1 MSEAREAGTDIIVF
15 PEYGVTGT
23 HLSEETDRDLASQFM
38 VVGEV
43 GRNYCQTV
51 NTNNNDQVLHR
62 VGCGAVA
69 YDMYVVINIGE
80 IVKCSQEVFSLSF
93 LYNRTKAMYSFPDN
107 L

>member
-15 PEYGVTGT
+15 PEYGGTGT
-23 HLSEETDRDLASQFM
+23 HLSEQTDRDLASQFM

-69 YDMYVVINIGE
+69 YNMYVVINIGE
-80 IVKCSQEVFSLSF
+80 IVKCSHEVCLSP
-93 LYNRTKAMYSFPDN
+93 YQYQN
-107 L
+107 